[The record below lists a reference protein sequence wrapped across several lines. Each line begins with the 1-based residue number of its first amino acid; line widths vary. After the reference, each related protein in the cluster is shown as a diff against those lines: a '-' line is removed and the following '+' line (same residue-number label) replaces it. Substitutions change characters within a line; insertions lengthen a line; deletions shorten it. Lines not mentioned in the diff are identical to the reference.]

1 MGKGIRSMICG
12 RVHSNVTYSSFG
24 LIKTVTTFLVP
35 MFFFQGKVR
44 LSYVVF
50 ECYERFERREEKN
63 KKDAKNRFIAAVYLQ
78 V

>member
-1 MGKGIRSMICG
+1 MAEFILMLLILRLAYSRMLQ
-12 RVHSNVTYSSFG
+12 HSESQC
-24 LIKTVTTFLVP
+24 
-35 MFFFQGKVR
+35 FFFQGKVR

-63 KKDAKNRFIAAVYLQ
+63 KKDGKNRFIAAVYLQ